1 MPHWPKPPRNASFST
16 AAQSYDALGFAAG
29 FLLVCSMVFAV
40 AEWSRDS
47 FRSPRADWL
56 LDACEQP
63 ILATARIE
71 AIERFRDGDGKPI
84 DTVRAHYA
92 FDDGGTKRGGVAW
105 MTRGELREGEF
116 RGVEMLPEDRDVHR
130 LRGGTRAY
138 VAQWLPSFVGKVLLP
153 LLLVFGAWIAHAYRV
168 LTTIRNGDAADA
180 FVVELR
186 VPEPARRQRHR
197 FAVRC
202 VVRVRW
208 RAADGVERELT
219 QRPRR
224 DSKLGEALANAKENE
239 TLAAAFVVHDGRGV
253 RGARLVA
260 CAEAVE
266 ERA

>member
-16 AAQSYDALGFAAG
+16 AAQSHDALGFAAG
-29 FLLVCSMVFAV
+29 FLLLCALVFGV
-40 AEWSRDS
+40 AEWSRDG

-56 LDACEQP
+56 LDACERP
-63 ILATARIE
+63 ALATARIE
-71 AIERFRDGDGKPI
+71 AIERIRDADGKPI
-84 DTVRAHYA
+84 DTIRARYA
-92 FDDGGTKRGGVAW
+92 FDDGGMRREGTAW
-105 MTRGELREGEF
+105 LPRGELREGEF

-153 LLLVFGAWIAHAYRV
+153 LLLVFGAWLAHAYRV

-208 RAADGVERELT
+208 RAADGVERELM

-239 TLAAAFVVHDGRGV
+239 MLATAFVVHDGRGV